1 MMAENILSTDIQ
13 FLPGV
18 GPRRGEVLRGSGVK
32 TFADLLRFYP
42 RRHLDRSIVVPI
54 RKLSDKGG
62 AVTVVGTVVAFGMV
76 PGRRKRFE
84 LVVGDDGGQMKCV
97 WFNSLRWIST
107 VFEMGEKV
115 AFHGQPQRYG
125 RSFSMVHPDFDKL
138 GEEGTA
144 LDTGRIISLYPG
156 GAKFD
161 RVGLTSRQFRRII
174 HGLFKEH
181 GREIPEILPK
191 DIRAANRLIDG
202 NVALR
207 AIHFPKS
214 HAELEEA
221 RRRLKFEEFFF
232 MQLLLA
238 LNRKQKMAKP
248 TGIVFEKSDALSRVF
263 LEEVLPFE
271 LTKGQLDALAD
282 IRRDTRTGH
291 QMNRLLQ
298 GDVGSGKTVVAVGAL
313 LLAIDSGYQAAFMAP
328 TEILAEQHY
337 RSIRSYLSP
346 LDVDIRLLVG
356 AQKKSVRE
364 EILTGLASGVTNITV
379 GTHALIEENV
389 RFQKLGV
396 VVIDEQHRFG
406 VMQRAKMF
414 TKGVAPH
421 VLLMTAT
428 PIPRS
433 LAMTLYGDLDVSI
446 MRDMPAGRRRI
457 ETWLRFE
464 NRRDE
469 VLAFIRKEL
478 QEGRQAYVVYPL
490 VEESEKVDLKD
501 AVSGFET
508 LQQELKEF
516 SVGLVHGRMSGDE
529 KEAAMRAFK
538 AGDTH
543 VLVATT
549 VVEVGVDVA
558 NATVMM
564 IEHAERFGLSQLHQ
578 LRGRVGRSHQQSYC
592 ILMADFKRSAE
603 AKERLEAMVRTTDGF
618 EISEAD
624 LRLRGAGDV
633 FGTRQSGLP
642 ELKLADVVADQELL
656 RKARDAAF
664 QLAET
669 DPHIRDERLSAM
681 RDYFLQTAPKQLRLA
696 RVG

>member
-1 MMAENILSTDIQ
+1 MADDILGTDIQ

-18 GPRRGEVLRGSGVK
+18 GPRRGEVLRGIGVK
-32 TFADLLRFYP
+32 TFGDLFRFYP
-42 RRHLDRSIVVPI
+42 RRHLDRSVVVPVN
-54 RKLSDKGG
+54 RLSDKSG
-62 AVTVVGTVVAFGMV
+62 AVTIVGTVAAFGMV

-84 LVVGDDGGQMKCV
+84 LVVGDGSGQMRCV

-107 VFEMGEKV
+107 VFEKGEKV

-125 RSFSMVHPDFDKL
+125 RAFSMVHPDFDKL

-144 LDTGRIISLYPG
+144 LDTGRIIALYPG
-156 GAKFD
+156 GAKFQ
-161 RVGLTSRQFRRII
+161 RVGLSSRAFRRII

-181 GREIPEILPK
+181 GRLIPEVLPK
-191 DIRAANRLIDG
+191 PIRTANRLIDG

-214 HAELEEA
+214 HEELEAA

-238 LNRKQKMAKP
+238 LSRKQKMEKRA
-248 TGIVFEKSDALSRVF
+248 GIVMERPGALTRVF
-263 LEEVLPFE
+263 LEEVLPFD
-271 LTKGQLDALAD
+271 LTKGQSRTMEEIYADARA
-282 IRRDTRTGH
+282 GH

-298 GDVGSGKTVVAVGAL
+298 GDVGSGKTVVAILAM
-313 LLAIDSGYQAAFMAP
+313 LLALDAGYQAAFMAP
-328 TEILAEQHY
+328 TEILAEQQY
-337 RSIRSYLSP
+337 KSIRNYLAP

-364 EILTGLASGVTNITV
+364 EILAGLASGVTQITV
-379 GTHALIEENV
+379 GTHALIEDQV
-389 RFQKLGV
+389 QFQKLGMAIV
-396 VVIDEQHRFG
+396 DEQHRFG
-406 VMQRAKMF
+406 VLQRARMF

-421 VLLMTAT
+421 ILLMTAT

-433 LAMTLYGDLDVSI
+433 LAMTLYGDLDVSV
-446 MRDMPAGRRRI
+446 MREMPAGRRRI
-457 ETWLRFE
+457 DTQLRFD

-469 VLAFIRKEL
+469 VIAFVRKQL
-478 QEGRQAYVVYPL
+478 DAGRQAYVVYPL
-490 VEESEKVDLKD
+490 VEESEKLDLKD
-501 AVSGFET
+501 AVSGYEK
-508 LQQELKEF
+508 LEKELAPYR
-516 SVGLVHGRMSGDE
+516 VGLVHGRLSSEE
-529 KEAAMRAFK
+529 KEEAMRAFN
-538 AGDTH
+538 ANEIQ

-549 VVEVGVDVA
+549 VVEVGLDVA

-578 LRGRVGRSHQQSYC
+578 LRGRVGRSHHQSYC

-603 AKERLEAMVRTTDGF
+603 AKERLEAMVRTNDGF

-642 ELKLADVVADQELL
+642 DLKIADVVADQEIL
-656 RKARDAAF
+656 RAAREAAF
-664 QLAET
+664 ALAES
-669 DPHIRDERLSAM
+669 DPHLRDEGLTAL
-681 RDYFLQTAPKQLRLA
+681 RDHFLKTAPKQLRLA

>member
-1 MMAENILSTDIQ
+1 MADHNLETDVQYLS
-13 FLPGV
+13 GV
-18 GPRRGEVLRGSGVK
+18 GPRRGEVLHGLGVK

-42 RRHLDRSIVVPI
+42 RRHLDRSVVVPI
-54 RKLSDKGG
+54 RRLTDKIG
-62 AVTVVGTVVAFGMV
+62 AVTVVGTVAAFGMV

-84 LVVGDDGGQMKCV
+84 LVVGDGGGQMKCV

-107 VFEMGEKV
+107 VFEKGDKV

-161 RVGLTSRQFRRII
+161 RVGLTSRSLRRII
-174 HGLFKEH
+174 HGLIKEH
-181 GREIPEILPK
+181 GREIVEILPK
-191 DIRAANRLIDG
+191 DIRLENHLMDG

-238 LNRKQKMAKP
+238 LNRKQKMEKRS
-248 TGIVFEKSDALSRVF
+248 GIVFDKPGGLSRVF
-263 LEEVLPFE
+263 LAEVLPFE
-271 LTKGQLDALAD
+271 LTGGQERALAD
-282 IRRDTRTGH
+282 IYADTRSGH

-298 GDVGSGKTVVAVGAL
+298 GDVGSGKTVVAVSAML
-313 LLAIDSGYQAAFMAP
+313 HAIDSGYQAAFMAP

-337 RSIRSYLSP
+337 KSIRNYLAP
-346 LDVDIRLLVG
+346 LDVDVRLLVG

-364 EILTGLASGVTNITV
+364 EILTGLISGVTQITV
-379 GTHALIEENV
+379 GTHALIEDQV
-389 RFQKLGV
+389 RFQKLGMV
-396 VVIDEQHRFG
+396 VVDEQHRFG
-406 VMQRAKMF
+406 VMQRARMF
-414 TKGVAPH
+414 TKGATPH

-433 LAMTLYGDLDVSI
+433 LAMTIYGDLDVSI
-446 MRDMPAGRRRI
+446 MREMPAGRRRI
-457 ETWLRFE
+457 DTRLHFE
-464 NRRDE
+464 NKREE
-469 VLAFIRKEL
+469 VLAFVRKEL
-478 QEGRQAYVVYPL
+478 NAGRQAYVVYPL
-490 VEESEKVDLKD
+490 VEESEKLDLKD
-501 AVSGFET
+501 AVSGFEQ
-508 LQQELKEF
+508 LQKELKPF
-516 SVGLVHGRMSGDE
+516 TVGLVHGRMSAEE
-529 KEAAMRAFK
+529 KEEAMRLFK
-538 AGDTH
+538 ANETH

-578 LRGRVGRSHQQSYC
+578 LRGRVGRSHHQSYC

-603 AKERLEAMVRTTDGF
+603 ARERLDAMVRTTDGF

-642 ELKLADVVADQELL
+642 ELKIADVVADQELL
-656 RKARDAAF
+656 RAARTAAF
-664 QLAET
+664 KLADE
-669 DPHIRDERLSAM
+669 DPHLRDSRLETM
-681 RDYFLQTAPKQLRLA
+681 RNHFLKTAPRQLRLA